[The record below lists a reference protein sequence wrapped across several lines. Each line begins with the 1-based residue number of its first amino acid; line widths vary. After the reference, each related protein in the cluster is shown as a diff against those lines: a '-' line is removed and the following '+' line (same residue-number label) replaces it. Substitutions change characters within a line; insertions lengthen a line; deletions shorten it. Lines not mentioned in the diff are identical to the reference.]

1 MEHMQEATKSTI
13 SREQRITEESARRES
28 ILCPAKLNLGLK
40 VFPKRDDGYHD
51 IDSWFVPLSL
61 SDTLTIEDSAQPEL
75 TLTGLAA
82 GISTRF
88 EDNLAGRAAIAM
100 ADIAG
105 READIR
111 IHIDKLIPTG
121 GGLGGG
127 SSDAAGTIL
136 AVKSLWRMNLSADQM
151 AAVALKIGSDVPF
164 FIHGASARC
173 RGRGERVTPLR
184 RMAPLFAV
192 LIVPPRGTSTAAVY
206 REFDQKPTASDR
218 ALDYEKVV
226 NASARIIDEFIFND
240 LQGPAFAVA
249 PWLKEL
255 HEAATAAM
263 GQKVHMSGSGSTLFT
278 LHDRADEAES
288 AVERLRESIGDSAEL
303 LPVRVRTS

>member
-1 MEHMQEATKSTI
+1 MEHMQEAMKSTI
-13 SREQRITEESARRES
+13 SREQRITEKSAKRQS

-61 SDTLTIEDSAQPEL
+61 SDTLILEDSAQPEL
-75 TLTGLAA
+75 KLTGLAA
-82 GISTRF
+82 GISPRF

-105 READIR
+105 RSAHVR

-136 AVKSLWRMNLSADQM
+136 ALRSLWQM
-151 AAVALKIGSDVPF
+151 DISTEKMATAALKIGSDVPF
-164 FIHGASARC
+164 FIHGVSARC
-173 RGRGERVTPLR
+173 MGRGERITPLR

-192 LIVPPRGTSTAAVY
+192 LIVPPRGTSTADVY
-206 REFDQKPTASDR
+206 REFDRMPTTNDR
-218 ALDYEKVV
+218 ALNYDKIV
-226 NASARIIDEFIFND
+226 NAPAGIIDEFIFND
-240 LQGPAFAVA
+240 LQAPAFAVA
-249 PWLKEL
+249 PWLREL
-255 HEAATAAM
+255 HEAAAAAI
-263 GQKVHMSGSGSTLFT
+263 GQAVHMSGSGSTLFT

-288 AVERLRESIGDSAEL
+288 AVERLRNSIGSAAEL

>member
-1 MEHMQEATKSTI
+1 MEHMQETMKSTN
-13 SREQRITEESARRES
+13 SREQRITEESAERES

-40 VFPKRDDGYHD
+40 VFPRRDDGYHD

-105 READIR
+105 RNANVR

-136 AVKSLWRMNLSADQM
+136 AVKSLWKMSISSDQM
-151 AAVALKIGSDVPF
+151 AVAALKIGSDVPF
-164 FIHGASARC
+164 FIHGVSARC

-218 ALDYEKVV
+218 ALDYEKIV
-226 NASARIIDEFIFND
+226 NASARVIDEFIFND
-240 LQGPAFAVA
+240 LQAPAFAVA

-288 AVERLRESIGDSAEL
+288 AVERFRESIGDSAEL

>member
-1 MEHMQEATKSTI
+1 MEPMQKAMKSTT
-13 SREQRITEESARRES
+13 SNGRQTSDESTKRQS
-28 ILCPAKLNLGLK
+28 VLCPAKLNLGLK
-40 VFPKRDDGYHD
+40 VFPRRDDGYHD

-61 SDTLTIEDSAQPEL
+61 SDTLTIQNSAHPEL
-75 TLTGLAA
+75 KLTGSAD

-100 ADIAG
+100 ANIAE
-105 READIR
+105 RRADVR
-111 IHIDKLIPTG
+111 IQIDKLIPTG

-136 AVKSLWRMNLSADQM
+136 ALKSLWQMDISTDQM
-151 AAVALKIGSDVPF
+151 TSAALRIGSDVPF
-164 FIHGASARC
+164 FIHGVSARC
-173 RGRGERVTPLR
+173 MGRGERITPLR

-192 LIVPPRGTSTAAVY
+192 LIVPPRGTSTADVY
-206 REFDQKPTASDR
+206 REFDRMPTASDR
-218 ALDYEKVV
+218 AFDYETIV
-226 NASARIIDEFIFND
+226 NAPARTIDDAIFND
-240 LQGPAFAVA
+240 LQAPAFAVA

-255 HEAATAAM
+255 HAAAAAAI
-263 GQKVHMSGSGSTLFT
+263 GQTVHMSGSGSTLFT

-288 AVERLRESIGDSAEL
+288 AVERFRDAIGSAAEL